1 MNNEKDIAIREG
13 ISKERLRKF
22 NKLKKLN
29 DVYPND
35 FRKKHRLGD
44 IQKLFGANQGFRKH
58 SSPVTVTVAGRIIS
72 LQAYPYELRLVIRD
86 CSGEL
91 SAVLRT
97 ATLNEPFVQVSRLLD
112 VGDIV
117 VLQGV
122 LDISLRGEVFINVY
136 NGRILCKSLLSLEVN
151 STLADLFIYPL
162 VEKAKLGQRI
172 RQRVLQLC
180 RAHFSSSEFL
190 ELMTPSLQEIPQPD
204 AVQCECEDKEF
215 ALRPTKNFCLP
226 MFAASGIERCFEI
239 GSSFRN
245 GKEGVFEQHGLFAF
259 AAFTDADWM
268 QNFLSD
274 CLKNVALCLREEGLW
289 EREEAS
295 ALFGPWKKLSLRRC
309 IAENGFV
316 DYSAAGSNK
325 YALEEQRY
333 PYSFASLEEPTKLSS
348 YFEDQILPKIKEPVV
363 VSSYPDKELLA
374 RDNDNGS
381 NRFDILFAGKRIATA
396 STFENDPNVL
406 LKRYPDEAKEPGALR
421 NFLRALEFGIPPGSL
436 AYIDLE
442 ALFSVLTTEKFPL
455 ERIFS

>member
-1 MNNEKDIAIREG
+1 MKNEENVVTREG
-13 ISKERLRKF
+13 ISKERLRKL

-29 DVYPND
+29 HVYSND

-44 IQKLFGANQGFRKH
+44 LQKLFGSSQNFRKN
-58 SSPVTVTVAGRIIS
+58 SSAITVTVAGRIIS
-72 LQAYPYELRLVIRD
+72 LQVYPNELRLVLRD
-86 CSGEL
+86 SSGEL
-91 SAVLRT
+91 SAVLQT
-97 ATLNEPFVQVSRLLD
+97 SVLKEPFSQVCRLLD
-112 VGDIV
+112 IGDIV
-117 VLQGV
+117 VLQG
-122 LDISLRGEVFINVY
+122 LLGISLRGEVFIKAY
-136 NGRILCKSLLSLEVN
+136 NGRILCKSLLSSEEN
-151 STLADLFIYPL
+151 STLADLFITPL
-162 VEKAKLGQRI
+162 VEKAKVGQRI

-190 ELMTPSLQEIPQPD
+190 ELLTPNLQEIPQPD
-204 AVQCECEDKEF
+204 AVQCECGDKEF
-215 ALRPTKNFCLP
+215 ALRPVKNFCLP

-239 GSSFRN
+239 GSSFQS
-245 GKEGVFEQHGLFAF
+245 GKDGVCEHHGLFAF

-274 CLKNVALCLREEGLW
+274 CIKNIALCLREEGLW
-289 EREEAS
+289 EKEEA
-295 ALFGPWKKLSLRRC
+295 AGLFGPWRKLSLRRC

-316 DYSAAGSNK
+316 DYSESASSK
-325 YALEEQRY
+325 YSLEGVHY
-333 PYSFASLEEPTKLSS
+333 PYSFTFLEDASKLSS
-348 YFEDQILPKIKEPVV
+348 YFEERILPKIKGPVV

-406 LKRYPDEAKEPGALR
+406 LNRYPNEAQESGAVR

-442 ALFSVLTTEKFPL
+442 ALFSVLTTE
-455 ERIFS
+455 EFSLTKMFS